1 MIMEKLGICA
11 FIGFLMFLLY
21 SDYSRKVE
29 VNVCESEG
37 LTQYV
42 NRTPPPKILSVG
54 ECKLVEM
61 SNGDYYE
68 LKRLM
73 KEGRK

>member
-1 MIMEKLGICA
+1 MEKLGICA
-11 FIGFLMFLLY
+11 FIGFLIFLLY
-21 SDYSRKVE
+21 NDCTRKVE

-42 NRTPPPKILSVG
+42 NRTPPPNILSVG
-54 ECKLVEM
+54 ECKVVEM